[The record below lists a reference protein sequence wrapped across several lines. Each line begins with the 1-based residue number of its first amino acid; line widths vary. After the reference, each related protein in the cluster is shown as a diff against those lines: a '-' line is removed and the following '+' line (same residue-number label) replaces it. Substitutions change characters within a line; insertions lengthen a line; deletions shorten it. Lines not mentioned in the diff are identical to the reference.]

1 MRRAFFAIATLPAVL
16 AATPSTAEPL
26 LWAFQAEQAEYRLG
40 EGGADAFAWDVDAY
54 IGTDEL
60 KARWISKGEY
70 AFEEDVFEELENQ
83 LRLQTP
89 VSDFWDVVAG
99 VRFDTPEGP
108 DRVYGVI
115 GLHGLAPQWIEV
127 DADLYISEDPRLGL
141 DLEYEALITN
151 RLILT
156 PSVDVDLPLT
166 DDPAIGLG
174 GFAPTI
180 EVGARLSYDLVD
192 RALSPYIGAHY
203 ERAFGETAGLV
214 RAEGGDPEAVYFVAG
229 VKMLF

>member
-1 MRRAFFAIATLPAVL
+1 M
-16 AATPSTAEPL
+16 

-40 EGGADAFAWDVDAY
+40 EGGADAFAWDADAY
-54 IGTDEL
+54 IGTDEM
-60 KARWISKGEY
+60 KGRWVSKGEY

-83 LRLQTP
+83 LRLQAP

-99 VRFDTPEGP
+99 VRVDTPEGP

-127 DADLYISEDPRLGL
+127 DADLYISEDPRFGL

-174 GFAPTI
+174 GFGPTI

-192 RALSPYIGAHY
+192 RTLSPYIGAHY
-203 ERAFGETAGLV
+203 ERAFGETANRV
-214 RAEGGDPEAVYFVAG
+214 RADGGDPEAAYFVAG